1 MYTDDKNKEV
11 TNGDQA
17 LSVDQAVQVPDVNVT
32 SEMTTQPPTE
42 STSPKMDSSEPLS
55 NRAISNKKRLQ
66 MEKYF
71 EQLYKK
77 QLRETAKATKR
88 LKATVKVLRKNLG
101 KESFNKLKDLMTT
114 IVPEEKNEK
123 GEVVKESYKE
133 INYVGIISEG
143 LNLIALLREERIKQ
157 GKRKKTTGRSSRRRS
172 HRNQINF
179 LNRRSELLK
188 TEEVK
193 QEVKL

>member
-11 TNGDQA
+11 TNGDQT